1 MPGPGRHVLP
11 FHFPADVA
19 LQIVDDLAVVA
30 RRRSALAG
38 RVAGRGSRWCR
49 AGSREGK
56 VHGAKHGIPG
66 GKARCP
72 MLGRAWLAI
81 LTALSAICERLL
93 SLRCQR
99 GRSQVRRKRRLPA
112 AFPAL
117 PHSRR
122 AIARPGGR
130 SPGPGRSRRCC
141 DRGCRPGAKR
151 VRRSSAG
158 RPPVS
163 RGRRR

>member
-1 MPGPGRHVLP
+1 MECGVLAGVDPVLSVGIAETASPDQLLVVDQCQGQAGHVLP

-30 RRRSALAG
+30 HGGARRWRGGWQAVAAAG
-38 RVAGRGSRWCR
+38 AEQ
-49 AGSREGK
+49 AAEKGK

-99 GRSQVRRKRRLPA
+99 GRSQVRRKEAP
-112 AFPAL
+112 PC
-117 PHSRR
+117 
-122 AIARPGGR
+122 G
-130 SPGPGRSRRCC
+130 
-141 DRGCRPGAKR
+141 
-151 VRRSSAG
+151 VSSA
-158 RPPVS
+158 S
-163 RGRRR
+163 A